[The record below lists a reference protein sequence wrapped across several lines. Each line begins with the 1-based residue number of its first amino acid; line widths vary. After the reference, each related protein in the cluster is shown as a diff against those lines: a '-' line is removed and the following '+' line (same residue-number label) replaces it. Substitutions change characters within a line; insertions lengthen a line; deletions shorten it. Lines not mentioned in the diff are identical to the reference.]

1 MNSHLSSFLNRISLP
16 LFLLRV
22 VVFFILVGAGT
33 SLYGVLRSNI
43 VEEFHQ
49 HESYT
54 LGEFRGEQANR
65 CTVLR
70 AVATAGHMQLVARLD
85 RGFNDDALNGWLKDF
100 FLQAQVMV
108 GTKRGINVWIIIDD
122 EKLYTT
128 NAAPRFDQTIASR
141 PWYREAKAAK
151 DAHVSPI
158 YHEAGSGKPVVTV
171 TAYDPRHRAMF
182 GFDLY
187 PGGTD
192 MEIFSTPE
200 KLYGH
205 YFLTDHMGRPFLMRT
220 DVELQMEAFAG
231 IVEDWV
237 RELKA
242 RRKTDAP
249 LLTQGARTPVYVYGS
264 ELPNGNWV
272 VHSRPA
278 KHLDRQLL
286 NLNLASGATT
296 LCIVFLLLWGAK
308 FLRRLEERLVHISS
322 IVRTMFRSSELVV
335 LINLRT
341 GNYELLAGNDAVQ
354 RTLASEGAYEATMEK
369 LAEAITSGRDD
380 FVKSFSLESIRRHY
394 ADNDRSFG
402 GEFEYRAEDGHLTW
416 GQALLVLD
424 HSVLPDEV
432 ILRIINVEQQHKVRS
447 AETALLRTALD
458 AARQSEH
465 SKQLFFHSVSHEMR
479 TPLNA
484 ICNMTTIAER
494 AFASCDRTKMQMAL
508 GHIRHGADLLL
519 RLVNDLLEL
528 AAARDGNVQL
538 ELRAFRLDVFL
549 ATVARS
555 FADGARK
562 DGKHF
567 VTDFTDV
574 DRPVSGDPVRLEL
587 VLNNLL
593 SNALKYTASGK
604 SVTFTVERITSC
616 GDGEHFRFTIRDE
629 GCGMSPEFLKTIF
642 TPYAREERYH
652 TREIRGTGLGMPIVK
667 SLLQLMNGTIRIE
680 SQVGEGTTV
689 VMTIPLEILAADDPR
704 VRDLDAQGSEST
716 SESQPVSQVEVREV
730 DFRATTAS
738 KDAPKAAPNGVAST
752 ASSSSTAP
760 TAAEP
765 KPEQASVPGERAL
778 PSSHASHASH
788 ERGVDPEACAA
799 HASCNT
805 CLGTEASCLAK
816 EKTDTP
822 DGKAAAFGPGVV
834 ARACA
839 TAKKANPGTSV
850 TETPSSSASAAEVA
864 SEKPLFLVAEDNLI
878 NQEILAELLDEL
890 GCAAEMADNGREAF
904 EKFRDSAPGTYTAIL
919 MDVNMPEMNGLD
931 ATRAVRGCNHPDAFG
946 IPIVA
951 ATANVLTEDIDEIYA
966 AGMNAY
972 LAKPIDF
979 GKLSSIVK
987 QLLARR
993 HAR

>member
-1 MNSHLSSFLNRISLP
+1 M
-16 LFLLRV
+16 
-22 VVFFILVGAGT
+22 
-33 SLYGVLRSNI
+33 
-43 VEEFHQ
+43 
-49 HESYT
+49 
-54 LGEFRGEQANR
+54 
-65 CTVLR
+65 
-70 AVATAGHMQLVARLD
+70 
-85 RGFNDDALNGWLKDF
+85 
-100 FLQAQVMV
+100 
-108 GTKRGINVWIIIDD
+108 
-122 EKLYTT
+122 
-128 NAAPRFDQTIASR
+128 
-141 PWYREAKAAK
+141 
-151 DAHVSPI
+151 
-158 YHEAGSGKPVVTV
+158 
-171 TAYDPRHRAMF
+171 
-182 GFDLY
+182 
-187 PGGTD
+187 
-192 MEIFSTPE
+192 
-200 KLYGH
+200 
-205 YFLTDHMGRPFLMRT
+205 
-220 DVELQMEAFAG
+220 
-231 IVEDWV
+231 
-237 RELKA
+237 
-242 RRKTDAP
+242 
-249 LLTQGARTPVYVYGS
+249 
-264 ELPNGNWV
+264 

-286 NLNLASGATT
+286 NLNLAAGATT

-369 LAEAITSGRDD
+369 LAEAITSGHDD

-424 HSVLPDEV
+424 QSVLPDEV
-432 ILRIINVEQQHKVRS
+432 ILRIINVEQQHKARS
-447 AETALLRTALD
+447 AETALLRTALE

-494 AFASCDRTKMQMAL
+494 AFASGDPAKMKMSL
-508 GHIRHGADLLL
+508 GHIRHGADILL

-538 ELRAFRLDVFL
+538 ELRPFRLDLFL

-555 FADGARK
+555 FADGAQK
-562 DGKHF
+562 DDKHF
-567 VTDFTDV
+567 VMDFKDV
-574 DRPVSGDPVRLEL
+574 AWPVTGDPVRLEL
-587 VLNNLL
+587 ILNNLL
-593 SNALKYTASGK
+593 SNAVKYTTSGK
-604 SVTFTVERITSC
+604 SVTFTVERITSA

-642 TPYAREERYH
+642 TPYAREQRYH

-689 VMTIPLEILAADDPR
+689 VMTIPLEILAEDDPR
-704 VRDLDAQGSEST
+704 VRDLGAQDSEST
-716 SESQPVSQVEVREV
+716 SESQPVSHVEVREV
-730 DFRATTAS
+730 DFRTSTTTAS
-738 KDAPKAAPNGVAST
+738 KDASKGAANGVAST

-760 TAAEP
+760 TAAGP

-822 DGKAAAFGPGVV
+822 DGKAAAFGPSVL

-839 TAKKANPGTSV
+839 TAKKANPGPSV
-850 TETPSSSASAAEVA
+850 TEAPSSSASTDAVA